1 MTLDF
6 PWMPARIDS
15 HNKIDIRLLY
25 SARSTSPRQRKVK
38 VVFKEAAKRLKFG
51 VMEEMYVY
59 MTKTSLDFA
68 LICAI
73 NSS

>member
-1 MTLDF
+1 MTLDL

-51 VMEEMYVY
+51 VMEGNVCLHD
-59 MTKTSLDFA
+59 KDKFRFS